1 MREKLDRHDIIK
13 TEANSS
19 ATGGLALFAG
29 WNYLEK
35 LNRMVQHFAAGAQS

>member
-35 LNRMVQHFAAGAQS
+35 LNRMVQHFAAGAPS